1 MRQWLSLLAAAAL
14 VPICAH
20 AAELPDFGSP
30 ADAALSKS
38 REAQIGRGVML
49 QLRNAGVIVDDP
61 FLAEY
66 VSTIGSRLATHV
78 NDGDFVRP
86 TVAAPV
92 GVRIPFSS
100 RIALRGEV
108 RWRFDQHPDGDSAVN
123 REITAGLSFGY

>member
-1 MRQWLSLLAAAAL
+1 MRQWLTLLAAAAL

-61 FLAEY
+61 FLEEY
-66 VSTIGSRLATHV
+66 VSTIGSRLAGTP
-78 NDGDFVRP
+78 VRKQAYDC
-86 TVAAPV
+86 VSCLNRRHQNWAWCSLFSV
-92 GVRIPFSS
+92 GFSDLYVRMCSMGVWTDW
-100 RIALRGEV
+100 RIL
-108 RWRFDQHPDGDSAVN
+108 
-123 REITAGLSFGY
+123 